1 MPIDT
6 EAYSPAAVAA
16 ALVAVALG
24 TAAYMFYCQ
33 RQRQLL
39 APPPALTYL
48 GHAGFIYAAAGKRIL
63 IDPWFSPAFSASWF
77 PFPDNRFL
85 LQGAV
90 FGGAFDVLYIS
101 HTHEDHL
108 DRALLRKLPG
118 KKTLLVLCAA
128 FTSGH
133 LEAELRAIG
142 FRNIR
147 TLKHKESIDL
157 VPEHPGRLV
166 ATMFLDASFKEDSG
180 LLLECYRGPTHA
192 GTKKTH
198 RFLNLNDCNTR
209 MDELPR
215 HIDVLA
221 AQFSGAQWYPDV
233 YEQYSGKSYESR
245 VCAIREGLE
254 NLLLEKLIATGART
268 FLPSAGVHVFL
279 DSRPR
284 GNTISRFNCTTA
296 GGGRGASSSSI
307 FPQWEQ
313 FADQMNFA
321 KRCRAALGRDVA
333 VLRCFPGD
341 RVALSANGRL
351 KMTNDRR
358 DRPASALFSVLT
370 AERLKDY
377 QEQRQSEI
385 DAWWATPFRPVS
397 TVDLRDY
404 FNRWHAKNSRVIR
417 ETKWSKFLRIGV
429 FDEDGGIRCSWGCKI
444 GFFGR
449 GCADALPVVIALDGE
464 PDNVEEEG
472 AVPGAVR
479 QSLEKLFASGGEQYS
494 FDLPERMLR
503 RVCDERL
510 SWEDAFASMR
520 VKMSR
525 SPDIYDTGFMVT
537 LRYGANPAVPEKFMR
552 QRADQS
558 VQEMIELP
566 ELPGV
571 RISRWCPHQGAD
583 LKNATVVNG
592 VITCPRHFW
601 KFCADTGKCISGGDT
616 GIAVE
621 KIEW

>member
-1 MPIDT
+1 
-6 EAYSPAAVAA
+6 
-16 ALVAVALG
+16 
-24 TAAYMFYCQ
+24 
-33 RQRQLL
+33 
-39 APPPALTYL
+39 
-48 GHAGFIYAAAGKRIL
+48 
-63 IDPWFSPAFSASWF
+63 
-77 PFPDNRFL
+77 
-85 LQGAV
+85 
-90 FGGAFDVLYIS
+90 
-101 HTHEDHL
+101 
-108 DRALLRKLPG
+108 
-118 KKTLLVLCAA
+118 
-128 FTSGH
+128 
-133 LEAELRAIG
+133 
-142 FRNIR
+142 
-147 TLKHKESIDL
+147 
-157 VPEHPGRLV
+157 
-166 ATMFLDASFKEDSG
+166 
-180 LLLECYRGPTHA
+180 
-192 GTKKTH
+192 
-198 RFLNLNDCNTR
+198 
-209 MDELPR
+209 
-215 HIDVLA
+215 
-221 AQFSGAQWYPDV
+221 
-233 YEQYSGKSYESR
+233 
-245 VCAIREGLE
+245 
-254 NLLLEKLIATGART
+254 
-268 FLPSAGVHVFL
+268 
-279 DSRPR
+279 
-284 GNTISRFNCTTA
+284 
-296 GGGRGASSSSI
+296 
-307 FPQWEQ
+307 
-313 FADQMNFA
+313 
-321 KRCRAALGRDVA
+321 
-333 VLRCFPGD
+333 
-341 RVALSANGRL
+341 
-351 KMTNDRR
+351 
-358 DRPASALFSVLT
+358 
-370 AERLKDY
+370 
-377 QEQRQSEI
+377 
-385 DAWWATPFRPVS
+385 
-397 TVDLRDY
+397 
-404 FNRWHAKNSRVIR
+404 
-417 ETKWSKFLRIGV
+417 V